1 MTDNKPWES
10 QKKGYQEALSYIHAR
25 REGLITSF
33 KTPWIKVNDA
43 GVNGFEW
50 QSLTV
55 IGGRPGT
62 GKTLIK
68 DQIVREGF
76 EVNSGQTIRVLE
88 FQFEMVARASKVREF
103 SSAIKKPYKYV
114 CSADENDKLSLED
127 FKLLHDHSKKMVNI
141 DKFPVDIVENPCTIE
156 NFKKIV
162 TDYME
167 TYSQIINDK
176 KVYVNTVVT
185 VDHSNLFKK
194 SKSEHSKTDM
204 LYNLGEAIT
213 NLKKRYPIAFIV
225 LSQLKR
231 EVESPERNEDGKYGN
246 YILETDLLGGDAL
259 FQHADLVIGVNRP
272 AKKYI
277 KYYGPDRYIID
288 DESIL
293 VWHFLKCRNGDTRM
307 SFFKALFEQMK
318 VLEMNT
324 PGVHVKGVRTN

>member
-1 MTDNKPWES
+1 
-10 QKKGYQEALSYIHAR
+10 
-25 REGLITSF
+25 
-33 KTPWIKVNDA
+33 
-43 GVNGFEW
+43 
-50 QSLTV
+50 
-55 IGGRPGT
+55 
-62 GKTLIK
+62 
-68 DQIVREGF
+68 
-76 EVNSGQTIRVLE
+76 
-88 FQFEMVARASKVREF
+88 
-103 SSAIKKPYKYV
+103 
-114 CSADENDKLSLED
+114 
-127 FKLLHDHSKKMVNI
+127 
-141 DKFPVDIVENPCTIE
+141 
-156 NFKKIV
+156 
-162 TDYME
+162 
-167 TYSQIINDK
+167 
-176 KVYVNTVVT
+176 
-185 VDHSNLFKK
+185 
-194 SKSEHSKTDM
+194 M

-231 EVESPERNEDGKYGN
+231 EVESPEINEDGKYGN